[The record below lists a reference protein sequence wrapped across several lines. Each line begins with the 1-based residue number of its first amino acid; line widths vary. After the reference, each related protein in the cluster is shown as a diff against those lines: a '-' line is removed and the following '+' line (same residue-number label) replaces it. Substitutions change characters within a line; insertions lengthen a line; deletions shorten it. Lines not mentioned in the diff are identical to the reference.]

1 MLKQANKIAAR
12 DQKYQP
18 SQLPCDANLAFRV
31 FNWVSFSF
39 PHCYSF
45 AFMLDHY
52 IISRQC

>member
-1 MLKQANKIAAR
+1 MLKQANKIAAG

-18 SQLPCDANLAFRV
+18 SQLSCDANLAFRV